1 MQHLGNIDNKETAYI
16 QAEKLAK
23 EKNKTIVI
31 EKAKRKEGVHK
42 YTTYRG
48 WLISSSTVAKVIT
61 MEEWRLLPSEQQH

>member
-1 MQHLGNIDNKETAYI
+1 MQHLGNIDNKETAYT

-31 EKAKRKEGVHK
+31 EKAKRKEGVHR

-61 MEEWRLLPSEQQH
+61 MEEWRLLPAEQQH

>member
-1 MQHLGNIDNKETAYI
+1 MQHLGNIDNKETAYRE
-16 QAEKLAK
+16 AEKLAK

-48 WLISSSTVAKVIT
+48 WLISSSAVAKVIT
-61 MEEWRLLPSEQQH
+61 MEEWRQLPAEQQH

>member
-1 MQHLGNIDNKETAYI
+1 MQYLGNIDNRETAYA

-48 WLISSSTVAKVIT
+48 WLISSSVTAKVIT
-61 MEEWRLLPSEQQH
+61 MEEWRQLSAEQQH